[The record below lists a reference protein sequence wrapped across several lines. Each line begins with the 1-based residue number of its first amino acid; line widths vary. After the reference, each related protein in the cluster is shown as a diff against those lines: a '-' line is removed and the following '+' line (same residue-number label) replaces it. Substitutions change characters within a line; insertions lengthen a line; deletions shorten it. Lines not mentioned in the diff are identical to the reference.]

1 MIIDLSKEQLFA
13 KEIVRAARKHGQFLN
28 METKRCLDRESSHFK
43 NHAVKLSRKID
54 DSYTRNKD
62 LVFVA
67 EGENNVNDVVVI
79 FSGELYTTMNQL
91 ESQVKKRLSMIKE
104 FVRADPKE
112 EINFNFLAATSNLDV
127 SKGKTCNKIV
137 AVAQFV
143 SSIPVRNFCCTL

>member
-91 ESQVKKRLSMIKE
+91 ERQVKKKLSMIKG
-104 FVRADPKE
+104 FVRADPKKR
-112 EINFNFLAATSNLDV
+112 LTLTSLLLHQ
-127 SKGKTCNKIV
+127 I
-137 AVAQFV
+137 
-143 SSIPVRNFCCTL
+143 